1 MHLEEA
7 SEAQIKSLSFT
18 SAREAQASM
27 NHRDFAR
34 GERFFRRAVV
44 LDGDN
49 AQASNGLANA
59 LLKLGDVS
67 SAQRWANHAVSVA
80 PRDPAARVI
89 LGDVLFQK
97 GDRGAAEVEWRE
109 ALQIDPTNFLAK
121 LRMNK
126 LANTR

>member
-1 MHLEEA
+1 MNLEEA
-7 SEAQIKSLSFT
+7 SEAQIKSLSYT
-18 SAREAQASM
+18 SSREAQSSM

-59 LLKLGDVS
+59 LLKLGDVP
-67 SAQRWANHAVSVA
+67 SALRWANHAVSVA

-97 GDRGAAEVEWRE
+97 GDRSAAEVEWRE
-109 ALQIDPTNFLAK
+109 ALQIDPSNFLAK

>member
-1 MHLEEA
+1 
-7 SEAQIKSLSFT
+7 
-18 SAREAQASM
+18 
-27 NHRDFAR
+27 
-34 GERFFRRAVV
+34 VV

-59 LLKLGDVS
+59 LLRLGDVS

-89 LGDVLFQK
+89 LGDVLFQR
-97 GDRGAAEVEWRE
+97 GDRSAAEVEWRE
-109 ALQIDPTNFLAK
+109 ALQIDPTNFIAK